1 MSLEQITTELLVFF
15 LIYGGA
21 AMAAFIACI
30 YWNKQNRRHNS
41 WQATAATAAT
51 APSASLSSSAWDNL

>member
-41 WQATAATAAT
+41 WQATAATA
-51 APSASLSSSAWDNL
+51 PSASLSSSAWDNL

>member
-30 YWNKQNRRHNS
+30 YLLLRMGQSVTVWMRDTD
-41 WQATAATAAT
+41 A
-51 APSASLSSSAWDNL
+51 

>member
-1 MSLEQITTELLVFF
+1 
-15 LIYGGA
+15 
-21 AMAAFIACI
+21 MAAFIACI

-41 WQATAATAAT
+41 WQATVATAAT